1 MDRISKPHLVDFLRL
16 SDRKHWLHPRI
27 RYASIRSKP
36 QLLADLRKFFRTR
49 HVKHRSHLLFVPLRV
64 LPAVPRIEYCFA
76 KKQFLFDGNPID
88 VPKRSKA
95 RVPFRILREPVTL
108 TFPQIVGSPPEQE
121 AVTSTQ
127 RGAEPYAR
135 SQTPDT
141 DSLPNCSE
149 PSSPF
154 GCSERTP
161 NKEPYD
167 PPAWG
172 TRIPAGSPRTA
183 YFSYL

>member
-95 RVPFRILREPVTL
+95 RVPFRILRGPVTL
-108 TFPQIVGSPPEQE
+108 TFPQILGSPPEQE
-121 AVTSTQ
+121 AGTSTQ
-127 RGAEPYAR
+127 TDAEPCER

-141 DSLPNCSE
+141 DSPLGCLE

-154 GCSERTP
+154 GCSARTP
-161 NKEPYD
+161 NKAPFG
-167 PPAWG
+167 PPAWD
-172 TRIPAGSPRTA
+172 TRIPAGSPGNA